1 MPSELQL
8 LNTLNRGSVLV
19 GRLTFGQVLWYVEY
33 SIQLYW
39 MSGPFR
45 VADYDNDNCVDLKN
59 WGETVRK

>member
-1 MPSELQL
+1 MSSFHLGVPSELQL

-19 GRLTFGQVLWYVEY
+19 GGLVLWYVEY

-45 VADYDNDNCVDLKN
+45 VADCDNNYVDLKS
-59 WGETVRK
+59 